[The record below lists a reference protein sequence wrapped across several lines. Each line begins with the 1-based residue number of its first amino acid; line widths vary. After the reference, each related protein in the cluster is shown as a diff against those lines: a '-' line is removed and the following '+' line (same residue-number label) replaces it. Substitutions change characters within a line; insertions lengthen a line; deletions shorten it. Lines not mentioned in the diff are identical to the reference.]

1 MSVTIKRG
9 AGMDNKRI
17 KISSKRQ
24 ITIPQQYFDYLGFG
38 KEAECILKDGELII
52 KPVKN
57 NGGEFAEEILADL
70 LAQGYAGDELLAQ
83 FKAAQ
88 SKVRP
93 AVEKLIDEADKL
105 AMKKDG
111 AAPFAEL
118 FDSEE

>member
-24 ITIPQQYFDYLGFG
+24 ITIPQQYFDYLGFD

-111 AAPFAEL
+111 AEIGRAHV
-118 FDSEE
+118 

>member
-1 MSVTIKRG
+1 MSVTVKRG

-111 AAPFAEL
+111 ATSFEEL